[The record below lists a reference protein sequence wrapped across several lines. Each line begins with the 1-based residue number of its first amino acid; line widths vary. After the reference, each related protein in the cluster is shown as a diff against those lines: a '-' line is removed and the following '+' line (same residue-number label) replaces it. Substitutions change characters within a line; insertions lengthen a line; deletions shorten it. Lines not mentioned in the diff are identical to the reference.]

1 MSKQLKIAI
10 VDDHP
15 LFMIGTR
22 MAMMPFYDLNLI
34 RTFSSGKKFLES
46 MSDFMPDVVLLD
58 IVMPEM
64 DGLQVSERLR
74 SEYPDVKILIL
85 SAETEEATILKAV
98 EIGVNGFISKASH
111 PDEIYNAIETI
122 VDGAD
127 YFGCDIA
134 LILKG
139 ITANRKLQDDM
150 FSSRELEI
158 IRYCAD
164 GMMSKEIAE
173 KLCISAR
180 TVEGHKFNIFRKM
193 GISNTAELI
202 KYSIK
207 NGIVRL

>member
-1 MSKQLKIAI
+1 MSRQVKIAI

-22 MAMMPFYDLNLI
+22 MAMMPFFDLNLI
-34 RTFSSGKKFLES
+34 RTFSSGKNFLES
-46 MSDFMPDVVLLD
+46 MPEFMPEAVLLD
-58 IVMPEM
+58 IIMPEM
-64 DGLQVSERLR
+64 NGLQVAQRLKD
-74 SEYPDVKILIL
+74 EYPDVKILIL
-85 SAETEEATILKAV
+85 SAETDEDTVLKAM

-127 YFGCDIA
+127 FFGCDIA

>member
-22 MAMMPFYDLNLI
+22 MAMMPFYDLNII
-34 RTFSSGKKFLES
+34 RTFSSGKQFLES
-46 MSDFMPDVVLLD
+46 ISDFMPDIVLLD

-64 DGLQVSERLR
+64 NGLQVSERLK
-74 SEYPDVKILIL
+74 SDYPDVKILIL
-85 SAETEEATILKAV
+85 SAETEEDTVLKAV
-98 EIGVNGFISKASH
+98 EIGVNGFISKSSH
-111 PDEIYNAIETI
+111 PNEIHNAIETI
-122 VDGAD
+122 VDGAN
-127 YFGCDIA
+127 YYGCDIA
-134 LILKG
+134 LILKEVA
-139 ITANRKLQDDM
+139 ANKKVQDDM
-150 FSSRELEI
+150 FSERELEI

-173 KLCISAR
+173 KLCISSR

>member
-1 MSKQLKIAI
+1 MSRQVKIAI

-34 RTFSSGKKFLES
+34 RTFSSGKSFLES
-46 MSDFMPDVVLLD
+46 MPEFMPEAVLLD
-58 IVMPEM
+58 IIMPEM
-64 DGLQVSERLR
+64 NGLQVAQRLKD
-74 SEYPDVKILIL
+74 EYPDVKILIL
-85 SAETEEATILKAV
+85 SAETDEDTVLKAM
-98 EIGVNGFISKASH
+98 EIGVNGFISKASQ
-111 PDEIYNAIETI
+111 PEEIYNAIETI
-122 VDGAD
+122 LAGAD

-134 LILKG
+134 LILRK
-139 ITANRKLQDDM
+139 ITENKKLQDDM
-150 FSSRELEI
+150 FSARELEI

-180 TVEGHKFNIFRKM
+180 TVEGHKLNIFRKM

>member
-15 LFMIGTR
+15 LYMIGTR

-34 RTFSSGKKFLES
+34 RTFSSGKQFLES
-46 MSDFMPDVVLLD
+46 ISDFMPDIVLLD

-64 DGLQVSERLR
+64 NGLQVSEKLK
-74 SEYPDVKILIL
+74 SDYPDVKILIL
-85 SAETEEATILKAV
+85 SAETEEATVLKAV
-98 EIGVNGFISKASH
+98 EIGVNGFISKSSH
-111 PDEIYNAIETI
+111 PNEIHNAIETI
-122 VDGAD
+122 VDGAN
-127 YFGCDIA
+127 YYGCDIA
-134 LILKG
+134 LILKEV
-139 ITANRKLQDDM
+139 TTNKKVQDYM
-150 FSSRELEI
+150 FSERELEI

>member
-1 MSKQLKIAI
+1 MSRQLKIAI

-15 LFMIGTR
+15 LFMMGTR

-46 MSDFMPDVVLLD
+46 LHDFMPEVVLLD
-58 IVMPEM
+58 IIMPEM
-64 DGLQVSERLR
+64 DGLQVAERLR
-74 SEYPDVKILIL
+74 NECPEMKILVL
-85 SAETEEATILKAV
+85 SAETDEATVLKAM
-98 EIGVNGFISKASH
+98 EIGVNGFISKASQ
-111 PDEIYNAIETI
+111 PEELYNAIETI
-122 VDGAD
+122 VDGAN

-134 LILKG
+134 LILKEV
-139 ITANRKLQDDM
+139 AASKKLQDDM
-150 FSSRELEI
+150 FSARELEI

-164 GMMSKEIAE
+164 GLMSKEIAE

>member
-1 MSKQLKIAI
+1 MSRQVKIAI

-34 RTFSSGKKFLES
+34 RTFSSGKSFLES
-46 MSDFMPDVVLLD
+46 MPEFMPEAVLLD
-58 IVMPEM
+58 IIMPEM
-64 DGLQVSERLR
+64 NGLQVAQRLKD
-74 SEYPDVKILIL
+74 EYPDVKILIL
-85 SAETEEATILKAV
+85 SAETDEDTVLKAM
-98 EIGVNGFISKASH
+98 EIGVDGFISKASQ
-111 PDEIYNAIETI
+111 PEEIYNAIETI
-122 VDGAD
+122 LAGAD

-134 LILKG
+134 LILRK
-139 ITANRKLQDDM
+139 ITENKKLQDDL
-150 FSSRELEI
+150 FSARELEI
-158 IRYCAD
+158 IRCCAD

-180 TVEGHKFNIFRKM
+180 TVEGHKLNIFRKM

>member
-1 MSKQLKIAI
+1 MSRQVKIAI

-34 RTFSSGKKFLES
+34 RTFSSGKNFLES
-46 MSDFMPDVVLLD
+46 IPEFMPDAVLLD
-58 IVMPEM
+58 IIMSEM
-64 DGLQVSERLR
+64 NGLQVAQKLKD
-74 SEYPDVKILIL
+74 EYPDMKILIL
-85 SAETEEATILKAV
+85 SAETDEDTVLKAM
-98 EIGVNGFISKASH
+98 EIGVNGFISKASQ
-111 PDEIYNAIETI
+111 PEEIYNAIETI
-122 VDGAD
+122 VDGAT

-134 LILKG
+134 LILRK
-139 ITANRKLQDDM
+139 ITENKKLQDDM
-150 FSSRELEI
+150 FSARELEI

-180 TVEGHKFNIFRKM
+180 TVEGHKLNIFRKM

>member
-1 MSKQLKIAI
+1 MSRQVKIAI

-34 RTFSSGKKFLES
+34 RTFSSGKSFLES
-46 MSDFMPDVVLLD
+46 MPEFMPEAVLLD
-58 IVMPEM
+58 IIMPEM
-64 DGLQVSERLR
+64 NGLQVAQRLKD
-74 SEYPDVKILIL
+74 EYPDVKILIL
-85 SAETEEATILKAV
+85 SAETDEDTVLKAM
-98 EIGVNGFISKASH
+98 EIGVDGFISKASQ
-111 PDEIYNAIETI
+111 PEEIYNAIETI
-122 VDGAD
+122 LAGAD

-134 LILKG
+134 LILRK
-139 ITANRKLQDDM
+139 ITENKKLQDDM
-150 FSSRELEI
+150 FSARELEI

-180 TVEGHKFNIFRKM
+180 TVEGHKLNIFRKM

>member
-1 MSKQLKIAI
+1 MSRQVKIAI

-34 RTFSSGKKFLES
+34 RTFSSGKNFLES
-46 MSDFMPDVVLLD
+46 MPEFMPEVVLLD
-58 IVMPEM
+58 IIMPEM
-64 DGLQVSERLR
+64 NGLQVAQRLKD
-74 SEYPDVKILIL
+74 EYPDVKILIL
-85 SAETEEATILKAV
+85 SAETDEDTVLKAM
-98 EIGVNGFISKASH
+98 EIGVDGFISKASQ
-111 PDEIYNAIETI
+111 PEEIYNAIETI
-122 VDGAD
+122 IAGAD

-134 LILKG
+134 LILRK
-139 ITANRKLQDDM
+139 ITENKKLQDDM
-150 FSSRELEI
+150 FSARELEI

-180 TVEGHKFNIFRKM
+180 TVEGHKLNIFRKM

>member
-1 MSKQLKIAI
+1 MSRQVKIAI

-15 LFMIGTR
+15 LYMIGTR

-34 RTFSSGKKFLES
+34 RTFSSGKNFLES
-46 MSDFMPDVVLLD
+46 MSEFMPEVVLLD
-58 IVMPEM
+58 IIMPEM
-64 DGLQVSERLR
+64 NGLQVAQRLKD
-74 SEYPDVKILIL
+74 EYPDVKILIL
-85 SAETEEATILKAV
+85 SAETDEDTVLKAM
-98 EIGVNGFISKASH
+98 EIGVNGFISKASQ
-111 PDEIYNAIETI
+111 PEEIYNAIETI
-122 VDGAD
+122 IAGAD

-134 LILKG
+134 LILRK
-139 ITANRKLQDDM
+139 ITENKKLQDDM
-150 FSSRELEI
+150 FSARELEI

-180 TVEGHKFNIFRKM
+180 TVEGHKLNIFRKM

>member
-1 MSKQLKIAI
+1 MSRQLKLAI

-15 LFMIGTR
+15 LYLMGTR
-22 MAMMPFYDLNLI
+22 MAMMPFYDLNFI
-34 RTFSSGKKFLES
+34 RTFSSGKLFLES
-46 MSDFMPDVVLLD
+46 MSNFMPEVVLLD

-64 DGLQVSERLR
+64 NGLQVAERLK
-74 SEYPDVKILIL
+74 SDYPDVKILIL
-85 SAETEEATILKAV
+85 SAETEEATVLKAI

-111 PDEIYNAIETI
+111 PEEIYNAIETI
-122 VDGAD
+122 VNGAN
-127 YFGCDIA
+127 YYGCDIA
-134 LILKG
+134 LILKE
-139 ITANRKLQDDM
+139 ITANKKLQDDM
-150 FSSRELEI
+150 FSARELEI

-164 GMMSKEIAE
+164 GLMSKEIAE

-207 NGIVRL
+207 NGIIRL

>member
-22 MAMMPFYDLNLI
+22 MAMMPFYDLNHI